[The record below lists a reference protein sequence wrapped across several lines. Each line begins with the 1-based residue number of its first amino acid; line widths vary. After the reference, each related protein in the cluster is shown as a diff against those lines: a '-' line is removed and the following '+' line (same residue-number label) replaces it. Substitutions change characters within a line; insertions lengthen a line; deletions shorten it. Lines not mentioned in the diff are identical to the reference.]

1 MHPSVNPDH
10 ALHDLALIAAHA
22 AGDTQI
28 ADMSVAAALL
38 STCASCAELHRD
50 LVAIAAATRALP
62 TALHAPRD
70 FSITRAQADRL
81 RRGSWL
87 RGVLRPFAARRSATK
102 PWATA
107 LTSAGVAGLL
117 VAALAPGLLGG
128 AASAPNRD
136 ASFGAA
142 QVTAAPE
149 VPQAVG
155 AGGPAGAMGAPTSVA
170 DLNKAEDSGVRSG
183 ASIEVAF
190 GAAASPEA
198 TQSLVRGRTT
208 TDSPGPLAAGSTP
221 NLIALGSTGLLLLGL
236 ALFGLRFAATRLR

>member
-1 MHPSVNPDH
+1 
-10 ALHDLALIAAHA
+10 
-22 AGDTQI
+22 
-28 ADMSVAAALL
+28 
-38 STCASCAELHRD
+38 
-50 LVAIAAATRALP
+50 
-62 TALHAPRD
+62 
-70 FSITRAQADRL
+70 
-81 RRGSWL
+81 
-87 RGVLRPFAARRSATK
+87 
-102 PWATA
+102 
-107 LTSAGVAGLL
+107 
-117 VAALAPGLLGG
+117 
-128 AASAPNRD
+128 
-136 ASFGAA
+136 
-142 QVTAAPE
+142 VTAAPE

-208 TDSPGPLAAGSTP
+208 TDSPGTLAAGSTP